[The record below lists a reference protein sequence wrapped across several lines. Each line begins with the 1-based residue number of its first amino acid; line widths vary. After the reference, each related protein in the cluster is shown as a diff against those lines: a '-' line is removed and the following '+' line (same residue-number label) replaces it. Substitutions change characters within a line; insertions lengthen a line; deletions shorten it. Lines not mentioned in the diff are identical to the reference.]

1 MRTTDFSVRFDVLYD
16 NAMSN
21 AAPGL
26 NEYEKSVYLT
36 KALYEILK
44 NHLNPAGN
52 KYHQGLDQSPRRQI
66 DFSTLMV
73 TSTLQST
80 ETSVFFDS
88 GRHYKLP
95 TDMFS
100 IVNEL
105 VYVGNSKRII
115 VPISNEEYER
125 LATKPYRYPAKR
137 QAWRIINDANT
148 AELILNPAD
157 EDVLND
163 NSNNIVYKLLY
174 IRNPKP
180 IILTNLEEYGVTING
195 ETNVSECELSE
206 VLHEEIL
213 QRAVELAK
221 AAYGD
226 DQNGQ
231 LQMQNQI
238 TVGQRSE

>member
-1 MRTTDFSVRFDVLYD
+1 MKTPEFSVRFDVLYD

-36 KALYEILK
+36 KAQDEILK

-52 KYHQGLDQSPRRQI
+52 RYHQGLDQSPRRQI
-66 DFSTLMV
+66 DFSALMI
-73 TSTLQST
+73 TSTLQVAEST
-80 ETSVFFDS
+80 VSFDS
-88 GRHYKLP
+88 GKHYKLP

-105 VYVGNSKRII
+105 VYVGNSKRIV

-125 LATKPYRYPAKR
+125 LAAKPYRYPAKR
-137 QAWRIINDANT
+137 QAWRIINDANI

-157 EDVLND
+157 EDVLKD
-163 NSNNIVYKLLY
+163 SNNIVYKLLY

-195 ETNVSECELSE
+195 EPNVSECELSE